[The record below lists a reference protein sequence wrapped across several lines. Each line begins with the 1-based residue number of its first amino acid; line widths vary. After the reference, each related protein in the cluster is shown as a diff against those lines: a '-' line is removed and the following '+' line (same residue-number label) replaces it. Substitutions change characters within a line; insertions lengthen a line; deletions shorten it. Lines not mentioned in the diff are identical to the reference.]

1 MRDESKFKAY
11 ENVLITL
18 LFIFVVWLPYRLHVL
33 DLPSGLA
40 VIRQMHAV
48 GDTSG
53 LFQVLHIF
61 RRSHHSLCACR

>member
-18 LFIFVVWLPYRLHVL
+18 LFIFVVWPSLLSRVS
-33 DLPSGLA
+33 DFPSGLA

-53 LFQVLHIF
+53 LFQILHIF